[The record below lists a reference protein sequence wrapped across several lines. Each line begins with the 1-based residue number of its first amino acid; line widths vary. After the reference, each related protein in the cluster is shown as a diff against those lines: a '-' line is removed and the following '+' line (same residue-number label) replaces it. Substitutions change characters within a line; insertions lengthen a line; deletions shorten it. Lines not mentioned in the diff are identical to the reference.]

1 MSIINTF
8 LSFLYAVSSNSTLI
22 DNNNTIDNTNSFLNN
37 RLEYRLNYI
46 LDTNYETNVLPVK
59 VLDHPIFLK
68 FGIKLKSIDYF
79 DQVNENIYLNLEL
92 VQSWRDEYLNWD
104 RNEYP
109 NDYIK
114 LDSNKIWK
122 PDLEL
127 YNAGKKPELFNEV
140 SSVKIYHNGDIE
152 WTRTLLY
159 TFSCPLQLQ
168 NFPFDEQ
175 VCVMTFGSWKFDN
188 SYLNIELYNNS
199 DKFEAFTVLNDFSH
213 SEWDLIGTDF
223 DSQNVEYL
231 CCKDV
236 LWSVIT
242 MEINLERK
250 FSSYINNMI
259 MIAILTTT
267 AIVISLFDPSLYRR
281 TFVLVFIPLSI
292 IWIQM
297 DIADKIPVI
306 EYRTTLENYYMLCFA
321 ITNIL
326 AIESGLVYSILTFK
340 MTSRNK
346 LEKMNDIDMHKQ
358 NLIVLDYINK
368 CLEKK
373 GKITINFDIDNKLT
387 TDLKTI
393 DLNDINFDIINQNFT
408 DKIFVFEENMIKEYN
423 IDTFKFRNWIIK
435 FDSLF
440 TIITPIAFFI
450 TIISILSS

>member
-1 MSIINTF
+1 MFIIKLLTCV
-8 LSFLYAVSSNSTLI
+8 YQIASNL
-22 DNNNTIDNTNSFLNN
+22 TNINN
-37 RLEYRLNYI
+37 RLESRINYI
-46 LDTNYETNVLPVK
+46 LDTDYETNVLPVK
-59 VLDHPIFLK
+59 NLDHPIYLK

-79 DQVNENIYLNLEL
+79 DQVNENIYLNIEL
-92 VQSWRDEYLNWD
+92 VQSWKDEYLNWNK
-104 RNEYP
+104 NEFP
-109 NDYIK
+109 NDYID
-114 LDSNKIWK
+114 LDSEKIWK

-127 YNAGKKPELFNEV
+127 YNAGKKPELFNEI
-140 SSVKIYHNGDIE
+140 SNVKIYYDGNIE
-152 WTRTLLY
+152 WTRTLVY

-188 SYLNIELYNNS
+188 SYLNIELYNES
-199 DKFEAFTVLNDFSH
+199 DKFQAFTVLNDFSH
-213 SEWDLIGTDF
+213 NEWELNGIDF

-259 MIAILTTT
+259 MIAILTAT

-326 AIESGLVYSILTFK
+326 AIESGLVYSILTFR

-346 LEKMNDIDMHKQ
+346 LEKMNDIDMHKH
-358 NLIVLDYINK
+358 NLVVIDYINR
-368 CLEKK
+368 CLKK
-373 GKITINFDIDNKLT
+373 NGKTLLNFDTNNRLPDNSQTIDFKNINFELVNH
-387 TDLKTI
+387 
-393 DLNDINFDIINQNFT
+393 NFT
-408 DKIFVFEENMIKEYN
+408 DKIFVFEDNMIKEYN

-435 FDSLF
+435 FDSIF
-440 TIITPIAFFI
+440 TILIPISFFI
-450 TIISILSS
+450 SIIAILNN